1 MTQNITA
8 EHLLRAYCAGIFPM
22 APDRESDELEWFCP
36 QERGVIPLETP
47 HVPRRLMRTVML
59 GRYHVCADHDF
70 AGMMTAC
77 AAPAPGREDSWIS
90 PGVCRL
96 YEELYDKGFAHS
108 VEVRR
113 ADGSLAGGLYGVAIG
128 GAFFGESMVSH
139 ERDVSKIALIH
150 LVAALR
156 KGGYRLLDT
165 QYVTPH
171 LSRLGG
177 VSIPFQDYQQRLSE
191 ALAAP
196 AIWPS
201 DISLSALYDAIVA
214 LRLPKGECTS

>member
-1 MTQNITA
+1 MTHDITA

-36 QERGVIPLETP
+36 QDRGIISLDRP
-47 HVPRRLMRTVML
+47 HIPRRLMRTVL
-59 GRYHVCADHDF
+59 SGRYHICADQDF
-70 AGMMTAC
+70 SAMMAAC
-77 AAPAPGREDSWIS
+77 AAPAPGREESWIS
-90 PGVCRL
+90 PRLSAL
-96 YEELYDKGFAHS
+96 YEELYRCGFAHS

-113 ADGSLAGGLYGVAIG
+113 EDGSLAGGLYGVAIG

-139 ERDVSKIALIH
+139 DRDVSKIALVH
-150 LVAALR
+150 LIAALR

-177 VSIPFQDYQQRLSE
+177 VSIPLQEYQKQLHTAVLVR
-191 ALAAP
+191 AL
-196 AIWPS
+196 WPV
-201 DISLSALYDAIVA
+201 DIGLSALHNDIVS
-214 LRLPKGECTS
+214 LRSPKGECTS